1 MLQER
6 PKWNQVKRNLKVNDI
21 VLVKDDNAPRNIWPM
36 GVITKVEPDTKG
48 LITSVF
54 LRTHTSE
61 LHRPVIKLVLL
72 LSAEERMD
80 AAQDQDIVAD
90 KLK

>member
-1 MLQER
+1 
-6 PKWNQVKRNLKVNDI
+6 LKVNDI
-21 VLVKDDNAPRNIWPM
+21 VLVKVDNAPRNVWPIS
-36 GVITKVEPDTKG
+36 VIAKVEPDAKG
-48 LITSVF
+48 LVRSVF

-61 LHRPVIKLVLL
+61 LHRPVNKLVLL

-80 AAQDQDIVAD
+80 AAQDKDVVAD